1 MENLP
6 KLQRWQNIS
15 FFVAFV
21 LENIQNTK
29 YCTFQGGLV
38 QQDLRCDS
46 SSESKVHIAKFDVQ
60 RN

>member
-15 FFVAFV
+15 FFVVFV
-21 LENIQNTK
+21 LESIQNTK

-38 QQDLRCDS
+38 QQDFHCNS
-46 SSESKVHIAKFDVQ
+46 SSESKVRTANFDVS